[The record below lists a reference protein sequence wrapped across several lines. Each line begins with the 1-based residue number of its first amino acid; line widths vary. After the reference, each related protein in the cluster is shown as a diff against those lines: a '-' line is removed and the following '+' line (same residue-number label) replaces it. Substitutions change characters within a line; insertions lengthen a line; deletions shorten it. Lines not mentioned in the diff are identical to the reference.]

1 MGMVLLNHNIAT
13 HAKTESSRLT
23 CSNIGVC
30 PTYDRS
36 KLKSLSA
43 CSFMLAKLSSFAVS
57 ASYLLNSGEKC
68 T

>member
-1 MGMVLLNHNIAT
+1 M
-13 HAKTESSRLT
+13 
-23 CSNIGVC
+23 C
-30 PTYDRS
+30 PEYDRS

-43 CSFMLAKLSSFAVS
+43 CSFMWAELSSFAGS